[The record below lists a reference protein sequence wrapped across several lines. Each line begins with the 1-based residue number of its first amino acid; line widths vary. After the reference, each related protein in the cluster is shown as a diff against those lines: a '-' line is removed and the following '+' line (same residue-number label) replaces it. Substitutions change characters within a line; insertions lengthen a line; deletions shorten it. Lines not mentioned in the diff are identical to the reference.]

1 MGKLAKAKANGQC
14 AFEDVY
20 HCSSNNRRNQTIV
33 ADLDGTMLL
42 GRSSFPYFMLV
53 AFEAGGFLRA
63 SILLLLS
70 PIAYILYHFVSESA
84 GIKLLCFVSFVGLKA
99 RRIEV
104 TSRAVLPKFYT
115 EDVHPESWRV
125 FSSFG
130 KSYVLTANPRIMVE
144 VFAKE
149 YLGADEV
156 IGSEL
161 EVTKGGRATG
171 FLKAPGVC
179 VGENKAAALREKL
192 GDLRPDVGLGDR
204 ETDHAFM
211 SLCKEAYMVPEEK
224 DMQPLPRDMLLKK
237 MVFHDG
243 RFVQLPT
250 PGVALICLLWAPIG
264 FLIAAFRIGL
274 GMLPFSIALTIL
286 RMTGVRVI
294 VKGTPPEAVQDGR
307 LGVLFVCSHRCMLD
321 PVMLSVALRRR
332 VCAVTY
338 SISRVSE
345 LMAPIPTVALSR
357 DRDQDAAMIKKL
369 LEHGDLVICPEGTT
383 CRERFLLRFS
393 ALFAELTDRIVPVA
407 TDNKMG
413 MFYGT
418 TATGWKGMDAFF
430 YFMNPRPLYEI
441 TFLDQL
447 PQELTIAGGKTSHE
461 VANYVQRVIAG
472 ALNFE
477 CTNLTRK
484 DKYLALAG
492 NDGSVTPRKNSH
504 TKLNGLTSN

>member
-1 MGKLAKAKANGQC
+1 MGKLGKAKANGQC
-14 AFEDVY
+14 SFPDVY
-20 HCSSNNRRNQTIV
+20 QCSSENRKNQTIV

-53 AFEAGGFLRA
+53 AFEAGGFIRA
-63 SILLLLS
+63 SILLLLA
-70 PIAYILYHFVSESA
+70 PLAWILYHYVSESA

-104 TSRAVLPKFYT
+104 VSRAVLPKFYS
-115 EDVHPESWRV
+115 EDVHPETWRV

-156 IGSEL
+156 IGSEI

-179 VGENKAAALREKL
+179 VGENKAAALLNKF
-192 GDLRPDVGLGDR
+192 GDIKPDVGLGDR
-204 ETDHAFM
+204 ETDHPFM
-211 SLCKEAYMVPEEK
+211 SLCKKAYIVREEK
-224 DMQPLPRDMLLKK
+224 DLQPLPRDMLLKR

-264 FLIAAFRIGL
+264 FLVAVFRIAL
-274 GMLPFSIALTIL
+274 GMCPFTWALTFL
-286 RMTGVRVI
+286 RWTGCRVI
-294 VKGTPPEAVQDGR
+294 VKGTPPKAVQDGR

-332 VCAVTY
+332 VCCVTY

-345 LMAPIPTVALSR
+345 MMSPIPTVALSR

-369 LEHGDLVICPEGTT
+369 LEVGDLVICPEGTT
-383 CRERFLLRFS
+383 CREPFLLRFS

-407 TDNKMG
+407 SSNQMG
-413 MFYGT
+413 MYYGT

-447 PQELTIAGGKTSHE
+447 PQELTCAGGKPSHE

-492 NDGSVTPRKNSH
+492 NDGSVAPRKTSAP
-504 TKLNGLTSN
+504 KLITASD